1 MAAVLARARAEL
13 RARWRSWVG
22 LALAVGVAGGAVLA
36 LAVGARWTESAY
48 PRLVATERPPD
59 VNSMLVEGIG
69 ERGITLDPAAVAR
82 LPQVAGVGRMRDFPV
97 FDGVTGEGVAIRNPD
112 YVQTGTFGGEAAG
125 WLERTKLLSGR
136 LADPARVEEAVVDF
150 PLAERFG
157 LEVGDSFRL
166 RFVRAGEDRLW
177 ESNQRPPAS
186 AGQLA
191 GFRVVGIVA
200 PSGSFPPRPQAA
212 GAGFAV
218 LTPAFEAQQ
227 GSSLGGRVVL
237 TVWLRGGAAV
247 VDEFARAAERLAQ
260 GAPFDSFA
268 ARAEDGWG
276 GGARTRRALG
286 LLSTAVWLLAGL
298 GATALLLVAGQAL
311 HRHALLEATEQPTLG
326 ALGMTRVQLW
336 GVAMVRLG
344 LVAAAGAAVAVTVAV
359 GLSPLFPLGLARIAE
374 PYPGVAVDGATLGI
388 GAALLSMAVLAVGGL
403 AAWRAARVGFSS
415 RQVAAQRRSA
425 FAEGLGRASF
435 PVTAVTG
442 VGLAL
447 EPGRGRTG
455 MPVRSTIAG
464 AVLAVATLAA
474 AVTFSAG
481 LDHLLRTPRLF
492 GWNWDITVGDGTG
505 ARDHYDQVVPV
516 LRSDP
521 AVAEVAAGGG
531 TLVQVQGG
539 VLPAFSL
546 DPVKGDVG
554 PTVVEGRPP
563 VGDAEIF
570 VGTRTLRSLGARI
583 GDTVQLRRAQEYGQ
597 RDQRATRAQRYLV
610 VGRGV
615 LHDTGFA
622 GFGEGFVLTS
632 AGVARL
638 DSTAVRAW
646 FPLRW
651 ADGVD
656 EAAAVDR
663 LRARLRLFPVGLQR
677 PADVVNFGRVE
688 AMPLA
693 AGGLV
698 ALVAVAMLAHLLV
711 TSVRR
716 RRRDLAVLKVLG
728 FARRQVSSTV
738 IWQATTL
745 AGLAVLAGLPLG
757 VAAGRWAW
765 VLVADRLGVVPVS
778 VVPALILTLVALAT
792 VLAANLVAAV
802 PAWMAART
810 RPATVLRAE

>member
-1 MAAVLARARAEL
+1 
-13 RARWRSWVG
+13 
-22 LALAVGVAGGAVLA
+22 
-36 LAVGARWTESAY
+36 
-48 PRLVATERPPD
+48 
-59 VNSMLVEGIG
+59 
-69 ERGITLDPAAVAR
+69 
-82 LPQVAGVGRMRDFPV
+82 
-97 FDGVTGEGVAIRNPD
+97 
-112 YVQTGTFGGEAAG
+112 
-125 WLERTKLLSGR
+125 
-136 LADPARVEEAVVDF
+136 
-150 PLAERFG
+150 
-157 LEVGDSFRL
+157 
-166 RFVRAGEDRLW
+166 
-177 ESNQRPPAS
+177 
-186 AGQLA
+186 
-191 GFRVVGIVA
+191 
-200 PSGSFPPRPQAA
+200 
-212 GAGFAV
+212 
-218 LTPAFEAQQ
+218 
-227 GSSLGGRVVL
+227 
-237 TVWLRGGAAV
+237 
-247 VDEFARAAERLAQ
+247 
-260 GAPFDSFA
+260 
-268 ARAEDGWG
+268 
-276 GGARTRRALG
+276 
-286 LLSTAVWLLAGL
+286 
-298 GATALLLVAGQAL
+298 
-311 HRHALLEATEQPTLG
+311 
-326 ALGMTRVQLW
+326 
-336 GVAMVRLG
+336 
-344 LVAAAGAAVAVTVAV
+344 
-359 GLSPLFPLGLARIAE
+359 
-374 PYPGVAVDGATLGI
+374 
-388 GAALLSMAVLAVGGL
+388 
-403 AAWRAARVGFSS
+403 
-415 RQVAAQRRSA
+415 
-425 FAEGLGRASF
+425 
-435 PVTAVTG
+435 
-442 VGLAL
+442 
-447 EPGRGRTG
+447 
-455 MPVRSTIAG
+455 
-464 AVLAVATLAA
+464 
-474 AVTFSAG
+474 
-481 LDHLLRTPRLF
+481 
-492 GWNWDITVGDGTG
+492 
-505 ARDHYDQVVPV
+505 
-516 LRSDP
+516 
-521 AVAEVAAGGG
+521 
-531 TLVQVQGG
+531 

-570 VGTRTLRSLGARI
+570 VGTRTLRSLSARI

-656 EAAAVDR
+656 EAAAMDR

-716 RRRDLAVLKVLG
+716 RRRDLAVLKVFG
-728 FARRQVSSTV
+728 FVRRQVSSTV

-802 PAWMAART
+802 PAWMATRT

>member
-1 MAAVLARARAEL
+1 MAAVLARSRAEL
-13 RARWRSWVG
+13 RVRWRSWLG
-22 LALAVGVAGGAVLA
+22 LALVIGMAGGAVLA
-36 LAVGARWTESAY
+36 LAAGARRTESAY
-48 PRLVATERPPD
+48 PRLVAAERPPD
-59 VNSMLVEGIG
+59 VNSMLVEDIG
-69 ERGITLDPAAVAR
+69 ERRATLDPAAVAR
-82 LPQVAGVGRMRDFPV
+82 LQQVAGVGRMRDFPV
-97 FDGVTGEGVAIRNPD
+97 FDGVTGEGVMIRNPD
-112 YVQTGTFGGEAAG
+112 YVQTATFGGEAVR

-136 LADPARVEEAVVDF
+136 LADPRKADETVVDF

-157 LEVGDSFRL
+157 LRVGDTMRL
-166 RFVRAGEDRLW
+166 RFTRAGEDELW
-177 ESNQRPPAS
+177 ASNEPPPTS
-186 AGQLA
+186 AGRLLSL
-191 GFRVVGIVA
+191 RVVGIVA

-227 GSSLGGRVVL
+227 GSSLGGRVIL
-237 TVWLRGGAAV
+237 AVWLRGGPAAV
-247 VDEFARAAERLAQ
+247 EGFARAAERLAQ

-276 GGARTRRALG
+276 GGVRTRRALG
-286 LLSTAVWLLAGL
+286 LLTTAVWLLAGL

-311 HRHALLEATEQPTLG
+311 HRHALLEATEQPTLE
-326 ALGMTRVQLW
+326 ALGMTREQLW
-336 GVAMVRLG
+336 GVAMVRLS

-374 PYPGVAVDGATLGI
+374 PNPGVALDGAALGI
-388 GAALLSMAVLAVGGL
+388 GVALLSVAVLAIGGL
-403 AAWRAARVGFSS
+403 AAWRAARGGSS
-415 RQVAAQRRSA
+415 ARRVAAQRRSA

-447 EPGRGRTG
+447 EPARGRTG

-464 AVLAVATLAA
+464 AMLAVATLAA
-474 AVTFSAG
+474 AATFSAG

-505 ARDHYDQVVPV
+505 TRDHYDEVVPV

-546 DPVKGDVG
+546 DPVKGNVG

-563 VGDAEIF
+563 VRDGEIF

-583 GDTVQLRRAQEYGQ
+583 GDTVQLRKAQDYGQ
-597 RDQRATRAQRYLV
+597 PDQGAAQPQRFLV

-638 DSTAVRAW
+638 DPTAVHAW

-651 ADGVD
+651 TDGVD
-656 EAAAVDR
+656 EAAAMER
-663 LRARLRLFPVGLQR
+663 LRAKLRLFPVGLQR

-693 AGGLV
+693 AGSLV

-716 RRRDLAVLKVLG
+716 RRRDLAVLKTLG
-728 FARRQVSSTV
+728 FARRQVSATV

-745 AGLAVLAGLPLG
+745 AGLAVLVGLPLG
-757 VAAGRWAW
+757 IAAGRWAW
-765 VLVADRLGVVPVS
+765 ILVADRLGVVPVS
-778 VVPALILTLVALAT
+778 VVPAMVLTLVALTT

-810 RPATVLRAE
+810 RPAIALRAE